1 MQEPTPELLGLANE
15 DTFVLIE
22 KKRFGPVLAWRAVFV
37 EPEGI
42 WLPGTN
48 HISSHSAEGGRV
60 VRGIKPDKVVA
71 ELCRSWKVFLS
82 FFFGYFDS
90 NVSKLW
96 IFLMG

>member
-1 MQEPTPELLGLANE
+1 LQEPTPELLGLANE

-48 HISSHSAEGGRV
+48 HISSHSAEGGES
-60 VRGIKPDKVVA
+60 GQ
-71 ELCRSWKVFLS
+71 
-82 FFFGYFDS
+82 GY
-90 NVSKLW
+90 KA
-96 IFLMG
+96 